1 MSDITEDTIR
11 TIVREEIAAA
21 PVVTTMQANIATL
34 QDDVA
39 LLKDDVAVLKDD
51 VSVLKD
57 DVSAL
62 KDEQRRQGV
71 LLENLESKMDTVLEM
86 LSANLHVKQQVD
98 GYEDRLQKLE
108 ADNDMVK
115 STVALHS
122 KSLVALGS

>member
-1 MSDITEDTIR
+1 MSGITEDTIR

-21 PVVTTMQANIATL
+21 PVVTTMRANIATL
-34 QDDVA
+34 Q
-39 LLKDDVAVLKDD
+39 
-51 VSVLKD
+51 D

-86 LSANLHVKQQVD
+86 LSANLNVKQQVD

-122 KSLVALGS
+122 KSLAALGS